1 MKSAICETN
10 VCSRDFESVA
20 KDNER
25 AVSDMKALADSFE
38 REVHIYC

>member
-1 MKSAICETN
+1 MCG
-10 VCSRDFESVA
+10 RDFESVA